1 MNRFG
6 FQSEKSVNEKDVLQT
21 SCSWMNKS
29 SINGSEQV
37 RTPIMIKLY
46 VMDFGIILKSKK
58 KVTYFALNDFKSI
71 LQRFEKILKP
81 GYFELYTFNEDF
93 AKSCLDEEERQKM
106 EAYLT
111 LLENKAKSL
120 NRNLELADI
129 PEIIDFVPEHQRRI
143 FMDSIYEC
151 AD

>member
-1 MNRFG
+1 MNRFD

-21 SCSWMNKS
+21 S
-29 SINGSEQV
+29 SIN
-37 RTPIMIKLY
+37 TPEWIRSSGAFELY

-120 NRNLELADI
+120 NRNLELVDI

-143 FMDSIYEC
+143 FMDFIYEC